1 MNGNFLYKKSNFP
14 FGIAPKNVHES
25 ISARERKMRVREEN
39 CFSTCWL
46 VESLPAEWTVC
57 IFFFNHKLL
66 PFLVVINVE
75 CKKVQFTESTKKREI
90 ERERGGDTR
99 TTSINIPVSMQYAAV
114 CWICR
119 DSSQKF
125 PIVLLSYTRYFTWV
139 FRSCLCVCI
148 CSASGNFS
156 PNCIVPSLSLYVHE
170 VRRRINSS
178 RSIWKKKCWDSSY
191 YFWNSVHFKSFSRAG
206 SLIHSYRLQPSR
218 EIKSLNLICE
228 VSCEKVYVE
237 FSL

>member
-1 MNGNFLYKKSNFP
+1 MEIFYIKSNFP

-25 ISARERKMRVREEN
+25 LREREREMRVREEN
-39 CFSTCWL
+39 CFTLCWL

-75 CKKVQFTESTKKREI
+75 CKKVQFTESTKKRER
-90 ERERGGDTR
+90 EKERGGDTR

-125 PIVLLSYTRYFTWV
+125 PIVLLSYSLITWV
-139 FRSCLCVCI
+139 FRSCLYVCI

-156 PNCIVPSLSLYVHE
+156 PNCIVPSLSL
-170 VRRRINSS
+170 SLS
-178 RSIWKKKCWDSSY
+178 LCTWGKKKNQQQQQQHTKKNCWDSSY
-191 YFWNSVHFKSFSRAG
+191 YFWNSVHFKSFRRAG

-218 EIKSLNLICE
+218 EIKSQNWICE
-228 VSCEKVYVE
+228 VFCEKV
-237 FSL
+237 FHFN